1 MGVILLKV
9 GIAILPDSC
18 LSKQQSTR
26 VYIITIPRPLS
37 YITALPC
44 VIVNT
49 HQQIENRRAWNKAI
63 SFNQGVM
70 TSSFVSLQD
79 IIEKFIYLS
88 KFTNVSQFQTLHYS
102 MLIAIII
109 AIRIDFLIT
118 CVLISL

>member
-9 GIAILPDSC
+9 GIAVLPDSC
-18 LSKQQSTR
+18 LSKQQSTC
-26 VYIITIPRPLS
+26 VYIITFPRPLS

-44 VIVNT
+44 VIVNM
-49 HQQIENRRAWNKAI
+49 HQQIKNRRAWNKAI

-109 AIRIDFLIT
+109 SIRIDFLIT